1 MSQYLKELKKYMNT
15 GNSSFRERGFSHNDN
30 NEESPS
36 LRQEEKVNIKKS
48 AKESAIGWSV
58 ILGACLAII
67 LAVTTYIL
75 EPVVPTLYLMY
86 LQVAEV
92 AAVGVFAIYIIS
104 KISYSLSLA
113 YSEQTAKSI
122 RSLIRIAGAII
133 VIAFVI
139 SYLSHDPILA
149 ASISTISGL
158 VIGFAASNLI
168 GNVIAG
174 IYLAMT
180 RPFRIGDRI
189 KVFDEDGRV
198 SDIGLIHTRLLL
210 DNGDEMLAS
219 NSSIV
224 TTNIILR
231 KKERENQEQ

>member
-1 MSQYLKELKKYMNT
+1 M
-15 GNSSFRERGFSHNDN
+15 
-30 NEESPS
+30 
-36 LRQEEKVNIKKS
+36 
-48 AKESAIGWSV
+48 IGWSV
-58 ILGACLAII
+58 VFAASLTII

-75 EPVVPTLYLMY
+75 NPVVPALYLRY
-86 LQVAEV
+86 LQVSEMAL
-92 AAVGVFAIYIIS
+92 VGFFAIYIIS
-104 KISYSLSLA
+104 EISYKLSIS

-133 VIAFVI
+133 VIAVAI
-139 SYLSHDPILA
+139 SYLSQDPIIA

-174 IYLAMT
+174 IYLAIT

-189 KVFDEDGRV
+189 KVFNGDGKV
-198 SDIGLIHTRLLL
+198 SDIGLLYTRLLL

-219 NSSIV
+219 NSSMV

-231 KKERENQEQ
+231 KKEKEEEEGNPEQ

>member
-1 MSQYLKELKKYMNT
+1 MP
-15 GNSSFRERGFSHNDN
+15 SSREDGFLTIIIMRKAKPAARG
-30 NEESPS
+30 EE
-36 LRQEEKVNIKKS
+36 VNIEKS
-48 AKESAIGWSV
+48 AKSAIGWSV
-58 ILGACLAII
+58 VFAASLTII

-75 EPVVPTLYLMY
+75 NPVVPALYLRY
-86 LQVAEV
+86 LQVSEV
-92 AAVGVFAIYIIS
+92 ALVGFFAIYTIS
-104 KISYSLSLA
+104 EISYKLSIS

-133 VIAFVI
+133 VIAVAI
-139 SYLSHDPILA
+139 SYLSQDPIIA

-174 IYLAMT
+174 IYLAIT

-189 KVFDEDGRV
+189 KVFNGDGKV
-198 SDIGLIHTRLLL
+198 SDIGLLYTRLLL

-219 NSSIV
+219 NSSMV

-231 KKERENQEQ
+231 KKEKEEEGNPEQ

>member
-1 MSQYLKELKKYMNT
+1 MSSSKEHGLLTIIIMWKTKPAA
-15 GNSSFRERGFSHNDN
+15 RG
-30 NEESPS
+30 EE
-36 LRQEEKVNIKKS
+36 VNIEKS
-48 AKESAIGWSV
+48 AKKSAIGWSFIFAV
-58 ILGACLAII
+58 SLTLI
-67 LAVTTYIL
+67 LALTTYIL
-75 EPVVPTLYLMY
+75 NPVVPASYLRY
-86 LQVAEV
+86 IQVSEV
-92 AAVGVFAIYIIS
+92 VLVGFFAIYTIS
-104 KISYSLSLA
+104 EISYSLSIA

-133 VIAFVI
+133 VIAVSV
-139 SYLSHDPILA
+139 SYLSQDPVIA

-174 IYLAMT
+174 IYLAIT

-189 KVFDEDGRV
+189 KVFNGDGRV
-198 SDIGLIHTRLLL
+198 SDIGLLYTRLLL

-219 NSSIV
+219 NSSMV

-231 KKERENQEQ
+231 KKEKEEEGNPEQ

>member
-1 MSQYLKELKKYMNT
+1 M
-15 GNSSFRERGFSHNDN
+15 
-30 NEESPS
+30 
-36 LRQEEKVNIKKS
+36 
-48 AKESAIGWSV
+48 IGWSV
-58 ILGACLAII
+58 IFAASLTII

-75 EPVVPTLYLMY
+75 NPVVPASYLRY
-86 LQVAEV
+86 IQVSEV
-92 AAVGVFAIYIIS
+92 ALVGSFAIYTIS
-104 KISYSLSLA
+104 EISYSLSIA

-122 RSLIRIAGAII
+122 RSLIRIAGVII
-133 VIAFVI
+133 VIAVSI
-139 SYLSHDPILA
+139 SYLSQDPVIA

-174 IYLAMT
+174 IYLAIT

-189 KVFDEDGRV
+189 KVFNGDGKV
-198 SDIGLIHTRLLL
+198 SDIGLLYTRLLL

-219 NSSIV
+219 NSSMV

-231 KKERENQEQ
+231 KKEKEEGNQEQ

>member
-1 MSQYLKELKKYMNT
+1 MAL
-15 GNSSFRERGFSHNDN
+15 
-30 NEESPS
+30 
-36 LRQEEKVNIKKS
+36 
-48 AKESAIGWSV
+48 
-58 ILGACLAII
+58 
-67 LAVTTYIL
+67 TTYIL
-75 EPVVPTLYLMY
+75 NPVIPELYLRY
-86 LQVAEV
+86 LQVGEV
-92 AAVGVFAIYIIS
+92 ALIGFFAIHTIS
-104 KISYSLSLA
+104 KISYGLSIS

-133 VIAFVI
+133 VIAVII
-139 SYLSHDPILA
+139 SYLSQDPVIA

-174 IYLAMT
+174 IYLAIT

-189 KVFDEDGRV
+189 KVFDGDGKV
-198 SDIGLIHTRLLL
+198 SDIGLLYTRLLL

-219 NSSIV
+219 NSSML

-231 KKERENQEQ
+231 KKEKEEGENQEQ

>member
-1 MSQYLKELKKYMNT
+1 
-15 GNSSFRERGFSHNDN
+15 
-30 NEESPS
+30 
-36 LRQEEKVNIKKS
+36 VKS
-48 AKESAIGWSV
+48 AKSAIGWSV
-58 ILGACLAII
+58 IIFAASLTII
-67 LAVTTYIL
+67 LALTTHIL
-75 EPVVPTLYLMY
+75 KPVIPELYLIY
-86 LQVAEV
+86 LQVSEV
-92 AAVGVFAIYIIS
+92 ALVGFFAIHTIS
-104 KISYSLSLA
+104 KISYSLSIS

-122 RSLIRIAGAII
+122 RTLIRIAGAII
-133 VIAFVI
+133 VIAVVI
-139 SYLSHDPILA
+139 SYLSQNPVIA

-174 IYLAMT
+174 IYLAIT

-189 KVFDEDGRV
+189 KVFNGDGIV
-198 SDIGLIHTRLLL
+198 SDVGLLYTRLLL

-231 KKERENQEQ
+231 KNEKEEEEEGNQEQ

>member
-1 MSQYLKELKKYMNT
+1 
-15 GNSSFRERGFSHNDN
+15 
-30 NEESPS
+30 
-36 LRQEEKVNIKKS
+36 
-48 AKESAIGWSV
+48 
-58 ILGACLAII
+58 
-67 LAVTTYIL
+67 VTTYIL
-75 EPVVPTLYLMY
+75 NPVVPVLYLRY
-86 LQVAEV
+86 LQVSEV
-92 AAVGVFAIYIIS
+92 ALVGFFAIYTIS
-104 KISYSLSLA
+104 EISYKLSIT

-133 VIAFVI
+133 VIAVAI
-139 SYLSHDPILA
+139 SYLSQDPIIA

-174 IYLAMT
+174 IYLAIT

-189 KVFDEDGRV
+189 QVFNGDGKV
-198 SDIGLIHTRLLL
+198 SDIGLLYTRLLL

-231 KKERENQEQ
+231 KKEKEKEEEGNPEQ